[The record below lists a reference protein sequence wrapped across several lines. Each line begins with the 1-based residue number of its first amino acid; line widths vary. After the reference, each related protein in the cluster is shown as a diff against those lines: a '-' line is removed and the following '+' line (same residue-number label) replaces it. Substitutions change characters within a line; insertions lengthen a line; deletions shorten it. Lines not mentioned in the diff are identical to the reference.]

1 MSDAVITALIVAA
14 SSIICQ
20 LLISRS
26 DRRKRTA
33 EDAEKEKK
41 RAVEQ
46 AVKDERLENR
56 LSSIERK
63 LDEHNGYAS
72 KLGNIEK
79 SIAVIENDIKT
90 LYKKGV

>member
-56 LSSIERK
+56 LKSIEHK